1 MASERNN
8 GILIGGKRP
17 EYVHSAQGTGLR
29 RILGLPALVFFGLV
43 YMVPL
48 TMFTTYGVVTEIT
61 GGRTASA
68 YLITLAAM
76 LFTAF
81 SYSFMVKK
89 YPIAGSAYSYTSLSF
104 GPCVGFLAGWS
115 LLLDYLFLPMI
126 NYLLIGLFLNIAFPM
141 VPAWVF
147 VLAAI
152 GLVTVLNVIG
162 ISSVAGMSNVIVGAQ
177 FVFAVVFV
185 AMAVKHLAG
194 IPSLDL
200 SLPFVGDG
208 SQPGFAPLMAGA
220 AVLCLSF
227 LGFDAVSTLAEETRD
242 PQRDIPRAIV
252 ITTVGAGLLFTVLA
266 VFSQLVFP
274 GSVFQ
279 DAESAANEVMLAAGG
294 KFLASFFTAA
304 YVAGAAGSAL
314 ASQASVS
321 RILYSMGRDG
331 ILPRR
336 VFGAQGY
343 FGEWLSDH
351 DIQIVFAVPGIV
363 LATLFVTVPFV
374 ARELIPLMQEQGTQE
389 EEAARLLGAN
399 GWQMFWH
406 VTLPN
411 IKWGLIYGVVLCTA
425 RAMGEFGAVSVVSGH
440 IRGVTNTLPLHVE
453 ILYNEYNHVAAFSV
467 ASLLLLMALVILLLK
482 QWSESRMS
490 RLKSNADEE

>member
-336 VFGAQGY
+336 VFGS
-343 FGEWLSDH
+343 LSERFKTPV
-351 DIQIVFAVPGIV
+351 IAILVVSVISLLAVVIDLTT
-363 LATLFVTVPFV
+363 LASM
-374 ARELIPLMQEQGTQE
+374 IS
-389 EEAARLLGAN
+389 
-399 GWQMFWH
+399 
-406 VTLPN
+406 
-411 IKWGLIYGVVLCTA
+411 
-425 RAMGEFGAVSVVSGH
+425 FGALV
-440 IRGVTNTLPLHVE
+440 
-453 ILYNEYNHVAAFSV
+453 AFSAV
-467 ASLLLLMALVILLLK
+467 NLAVIRSYLLLDGRRAPRDLLRYGLVPAIGLGLTLWLWTSLSALTLVIGLTWFAAGLAYLALHTGGFRRK
-482 QWSESRMS
+482 APTVTFSEQS
-490 RLKSNADEE
+490 

>member
-279 DAESAANEVMLAAGG
+279 DAESAANEVMLAA
-294 KFLASFFTAA
+294 
-304 YVAGAAGSAL
+304 AGSAL

-336 VFGAQGY
+336 VFGS
-343 FGEWLSDH
+343 LSERFKTPV
-351 DIQIVFAVPGIV
+351 IAILVVSVISLLAVVIDLTT
-363 LATLFVTVPFV
+363 LASM
-374 ARELIPLMQEQGTQE
+374 IS
-389 EEAARLLGAN
+389 
-399 GWQMFWH
+399 
-406 VTLPN
+406 
-411 IKWGLIYGVVLCTA
+411 
-425 RAMGEFGAVSVVSGH
+425 FGALV
-440 IRGVTNTLPLHVE
+440 
-453 ILYNEYNHVAAFSV
+453 AFSAV
-467 ASLLLLMALVILLLK
+467 NLAVIRSYLLLDGRRAPRDLLRYGLVPAIGLGLTLWLWTSLSALTLVIGLTWFAAGLAYLALHTGGFRRK
-482 QWSESRMS
+482 APTVTFSEQ
-490 RLKSNADEE
+490 N

>member
-1 MASERNN
+1 
-8 GILIGGKRP
+8 
-17 EYVHSAQGTGLR
+17 
-29 RILGLPALVFFGLV
+29 

-68 YLITLAAM
+68 YLVTLAAM

-227 LGFDAVSTLAEETRD
+227 LGFDAISTLAEEVKGD
-242 PQRDIPRAIV
+242 PARQIGRAALI
-252 ITTVGAGLLFTVLA
+252 ALFIMGGIFIAQTWLA
-266 VFSQLVFP
+266 T
-274 GSVFQ
+274 
-279 DAESAANEVMLAAGG
+279 DLAAGMNF
-294 KFLASFFTAA
+294 KSADTAFYEIA
-304 YVAGAAGSAL
+304 EAAGGQWLSMLTAVATAL
-314 ASQASVS
+314 AWGVTVSITSQAAVS
-321 RILYSMGRDG
+321 RLLYSMARDG
-331 ILPRR
+331 RLPRALAR
-336 VFGAQGY
+336 VHPRYQTPHVSLYLVAVLSLGIGWAFLDAPDVLTSLVNFGALTGFCLLHLSVINHYYRRQRSGQ
-343 FGEWLSDH
+343 WLRH
-351 DIQIVFAVPGIV
+351 LLFPLVGLAIIAYV
-363 LATLFVTVPFV
+363 LYSMSLDA
-374 ARELIPLMQEQGTQE
+374 Q
-389 EEAARLLGAN
+389 LLGLA
-399 GWQMFWH
+399 WIA
-406 VTLPN
+406 V
-411 IKWGLIYGVVLCTA
+411 GLVYLA
-425 RAMGEFGAVSVVSGH
+425 LLQ
-440 IRGVTNTLPLHVE
+440 RGGRQAPTELAKDL
-453 ILYNEYNHVAAFSV
+453 
-467 ASLLLLMALVILLLK
+467 
-482 QWSESRMS
+482 
-490 RLKSNADEE
+490 

>member
-1 MASERNN
+1 
-8 GILIGGKRP
+8 
-17 EYVHSAQGTGLR
+17 
-29 RILGLPALVFFGLV
+29 
-43 YMVPL
+43 
-48 TMFTTYGVVTEIT
+48 
-61 GGRTASA
+61 
-68 YLITLAAM
+68 
-76 LFTAF
+76 
-81 SYSFMVKK
+81 
-89 YPIAGSAYSYTSLSF
+89 
-104 GPCVGFLAGWS
+104 
-115 LLLDYLFLPMI
+115 
-126 NYLLIGLFLNIAFPM
+126 
-141 VPAWVF
+141 
-147 VLAAI
+147 
-152 GLVTVLNVIG
+152 
-162 ISSVAGMSNVIVGAQ
+162 

-336 VFGAQGY
+336 VFGS
-343 FGEWLSDH
+343 LSERFKTPV
-351 DIQIVFAVPGIV
+351 IAILVVSVISLLAVVIDLTT
-363 LATLFVTVPFV
+363 LASM
-374 ARELIPLMQEQGTQE
+374 IS
-389 EEAARLLGAN
+389 
-399 GWQMFWH
+399 
-406 VTLPN
+406 
-411 IKWGLIYGVVLCTA
+411 
-425 RAMGEFGAVSVVSGH
+425 FGALV
-440 IRGVTNTLPLHVE
+440 
-453 ILYNEYNHVAAFSV
+453 AFS
-467 ASLLLLMALVILLLK
+467 A
-482 QWSESRMS
+482 
-490 RLKSNADEE
+490 

>member
-252 ITTVGAGLLFTVLA
+252 ITTVGAGLLFTMLA

-314 ASQASVS
+314 A
-321 RILYSMGRDG
+321 
-331 ILPRR
+331 PRR
-336 VFGAQGY
+336 VFGS
-343 FGEWLSDH
+343 LSERFKTPV
-351 DIQIVFAVPGIV
+351 IAILVVSVISLLAVVIDLTT
-363 LATLFVTVPFV
+363 LASM
-374 ARELIPLMQEQGTQE
+374 IS
-389 EEAARLLGAN
+389 
-399 GWQMFWH
+399 
-406 VTLPN
+406 
-411 IKWGLIYGVVLCTA
+411 
-425 RAMGEFGAVSVVSGH
+425 FGALV
-440 IRGVTNTLPLHVE
+440 
-453 ILYNEYNHVAAFSV
+453 AFSAV
-467 ASLLLLMALVILLLK
+467 NLAVIRSYLLLDGRRAPRDLLRYGLVPAIGLGLTLWLWTSLSALTLVIGLTWFAAGLAYLALHTGGFRRK
-482 QWSESRMS
+482 APTVTFSEQ
-490 RLKSNADEE
+490 N